1 MFYNKKIFKSHT
13 VPMSPYLSTSNV
25 PLMNLFFCEGDDDA
39 SFCDAFF
46 SFDDTPNPQ
55 YFHPSLP
62 QELDLSPAIDSTSS
76 LNDKAHPPSE
86 KAPSRNQFR
95 Q

>member
-1 MFYNKKIFKSHT
+1 
-13 VPMSPYLSTSNV
+13 MSPYLSTSNV
-25 PLMNLFFCEGDDDA
+25 PLMNLFFCEGDDDDDDA

-46 SFDDTPNPQ
+46 SFDDIPNPQ

>member
-25 PLMNLFFCEGDDDA
+25 PLMNLFFCEGEGEGEGDDDA

-46 SFDDTPNPQ
+46 SFDDIPNPQ
-55 YFHPSLP
+55 
-62 QELDLSPAIDSTSS
+62 
-76 LNDKAHPPSE
+76 
-86 KAPSRNQFR
+86 
-95 Q
+95 

>member
-1 MFYNKKIFKSHT
+1 
-13 VPMSPYLSTSNV
+13 MSQYLSTSNV
-25 PLMNLFFCEGDDDA
+25 PLMNLFFCEGGDDDDDA

-46 SFDDTPNPQ
+46 YFDDIPNPH
-55 YFHPSLP
+55 YFHLSLP
-62 QELDLSPAIDSTSS
+62 QELDLSPTIDSASS
-76 LNDKAHPPSE
+76 LYDKARPPSE